1 MTTLRQIL
9 EAIGRSYTCT
19 GYGPRGPW
27 MLMFRPPRYPSRGTE
42 R

>member
-1 MTTLRQIL
+1 MMSLHKIL
-9 EAIGRSYTCT
+9 KVIGQSYACT

-27 MLMFRPPRYPSRGTE
+27 MLMFRPPRYPDRGNE

>member
-1 MTTLRQIL
+1 MTTLHKIL
-9 EAIGRSYTCT
+9 EVIGQSYART

-27 MLMFRPPRYPSRGTE
+27 MLMFRPPRYPYRGDE